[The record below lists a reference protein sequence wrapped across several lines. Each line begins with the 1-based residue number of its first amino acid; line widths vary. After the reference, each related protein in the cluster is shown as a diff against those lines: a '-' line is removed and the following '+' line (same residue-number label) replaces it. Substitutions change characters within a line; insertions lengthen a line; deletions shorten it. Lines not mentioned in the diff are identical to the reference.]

1 MQPNPD
7 KVRGNLGEL
16 AAMAHQTD
24 EMERKILKLAT
35 ARLEV
40 VEGQLEPARAAAL
53 AGDDKQV
60 EKYQDLINERGTLHQ
75 VIAKAKENLSQS

>member
-16 AAMAHQTD
+16 AAMAAQTD
-24 EMERKILKLAT
+24 EAERKILKMAT

-40 VEGQLEPARAAAL
+40 VESQIEQTRKTAFTNGESAQ
-53 AGDDKQV
+53 
-60 EKYQDLINERGTLHQ
+60 KYQKLITERGTLHQ
-75 VIAKAKENLSQS
+75 VIAKANAVLS